1 MSMLARYER
10 GADNLRSSGTASAQ
24 PPGPQPK
31 QRRAARKAC
40 EQVMSRAE
48 RGRDEVLEDGMAGSR
63 APKAR
68 ELSVLPP
75 GDGNADWLWIRDAV
89 GRGGRFAFLA
99 RPVVAHCPRTSAPTA
114 GECCRPRQ
122 RRCCS
127 TSRASARS
135 SPPSSG
141 RKGSSGTSTIDAD
154 AATRCAA
161 SSTSRSASTALIC
174 LSNSSSRSSSR
185 RTCAFR

>member
-40 EQVMSRAE
+40 EPVMSRAE

-99 RPVVAHCPRTSAPTA
+99 RPVVAHCLPDERANRWRVLPSPHCDDIDLEHRT
-114 GECCRPRQ
+114 
-122 RRCCS
+122 
-127 TSRASARS
+127 
-135 SPPSSG
+135 
-141 RKGSSGTSTIDAD
+141 
-154 AATRCAA
+154 
-161 SSTSRSASTALIC
+161 LM
-174 LSNSSSRSSSR
+174 
-185 RTCAFR
+185 